1 MFIWCFFWISGNTKN
16 KELIVNQCCFSSFE
30 ADCDELSKKVFGRV
44 AAQVCGQWSPN
55 ATRLDYRCAKLG
67 GNSALPPYFQMG
79 SLSQLRYAAVC
90 LSMWWDS
97 LVLFFSLCPGQQKL
111 TESSESIPGKSDSR
125 NATWLGWYWF
135 YSVSAFDEKPW
146 AWCSWAK
153 LSPLTHH
160 KS

>member
-1 MFIWCFFWISGNTKN
+1 MLAQAVYLLSLVDPSLAANTVSPGGVTLLLLIDFDLKIVSQFYFHLMF
-16 KELIVNQCCFSSFE
+16 SFE

-90 LSMWWDS
+90 LSM
-97 LVLFFSLCPGQQKL
+97 
-111 TESSESIPGKSDSR
+111 
-125 NATWLGWYWF
+125 
-135 YSVSAFDEKPW
+135 
-146 AWCSWAK
+146 
-153 LSPLTHH
+153 
-160 KS
+160 